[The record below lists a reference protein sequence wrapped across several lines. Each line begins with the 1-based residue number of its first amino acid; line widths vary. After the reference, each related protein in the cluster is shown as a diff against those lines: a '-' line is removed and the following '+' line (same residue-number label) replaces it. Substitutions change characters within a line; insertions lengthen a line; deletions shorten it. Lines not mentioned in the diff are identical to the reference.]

1 MADND
6 NKNIDFKSSKDKL
19 EKAGDAKDSR
29 QKKTHSRKSFAWWAG
44 VIVLI
49 LISITFILPATGV
62 TSLFMDS
69 SLEFGRYNGESISYE
84 NGSYMYNQ
92 FYNLYMQYGGS
103 MDQYSILS
111 QAYYNTVMNVAL
123 TQKAEAAGLY
133 VSEEMINAGIIN
145 SGYYNNDSGVFDESL
160 YQAAGVSERTS
171 VYNSVRDMLPA
182 STVINDV
189 STVRSSDAE
198 KAFVSSMA
206 SHGRTFDYAAFN
218 YENYPAESVAQYVNS
233 NPQPFMQ
240 LALTSLSFTTQ
251 QEAQSAVDEAAAD
264 PASFD
269 AKAEEMSASSQ
280 NVLLYSLENAV
291 GQESANAVFSAQEG
305 SILGPYA
312 SGSSYLVC
320 RVDGT
325 PAMADLADEETA
337 ASVRSYINAN
347 DAALITDWAAAEA
360 DRFYQEAQTDFDAA
374 VQDFGI
380 TVTNV
385 GFTPVSNNSSMILSG
400 LSSTDPNGLLSSAAN
415 SDSAYEASLFS
426 SAEGTVLAP
435 VSVQNGVIVT
445 RVNAETEDTANSSFV
460 ETFYDYASGSL
471 AQSDLQSAVLT
482 SPDFED
488 NFYTVLLE
496 RIIGAQQ

>member
-29 QKKTHSRKSFAWWAG
+29 QKKTHSKKSFAWWAG

-62 TSLFMDS
+62 TSLFMDT
-69 SLEFGRYNGESISYE
+69 SLECGRYNGESISYE

-206 SHGRTFDYAAFN
+206 SHRRTFDYAAFN

-251 QEAQSAVDEAAAD
+251 QEAQDAIDEAAAD

-280 NVLLYSLENAV
+280 NTLFYSLENAV
-291 GQESANAVFSAQEG
+291 GQENANAVFSAQEG
-305 SILGPYA
+305 SILGPYD
-312 SGSSYLVC
+312 SGSSYLV
-320 RVDGT
+320 
-325 PAMADLADEETA
+325 
-337 ASVRSYINAN
+337 
-347 DAALITDWAAAEA
+347 
-360 DRFYQEAQTDFDAA
+360 
-374 VQDFGI
+374 
-380 TVTNV
+380 
-385 GFTPVSNNSSMILSG
+385 
-400 LSSTDPNGLLSSAAN
+400 
-415 SDSAYEASLFS
+415 
-426 SAEGTVLAP
+426 
-435 VSVQNGVIVT
+435 
-445 RVNAETEDTANSSFV
+445 
-460 ETFYDYASGSL
+460 
-471 AQSDLQSAVLT
+471 
-482 SPDFED
+482 
-488 NFYTVLLE
+488 
-496 RIIGAQQ
+496 